1 MRNRRKEKRK
11 MPNTTVA
18 TAMLIIMFFAFIF
31 LRMPIAYAI
40 GMTSVITMIYLK
52 LPLMQVVQLMVKG
65 VFSFSLMAVPFFII
79 SGEIMGKGGISDKL
93 IDLSDALV
101 GWIQGGL
108 AMVNIVASLFFGGIS
123 GSSAADTASL
133 GTILIPMMVKQ
144 GYDAD
149 FSTDV
154 TMASSVEGILIPP
167 SHNMVIYSTV
177 AGSVSVGRLFLAG
190 FAPGVL
196 LGVVLMIYSYI
207 VSKQRNYPKGN
218 PFSLRYLGK
227 TAVSAVWG
235 MFTVMIVVVGVVAG
249 VFTATESAA
258 IAVDWS
264 LIVSFFIYKKMNLKD
279 FWQVLEN
286 GLNTLAIVLILIST
300 SSAFG
305 WLLTYLKV
313 PTMISAT
320 ILGVTT
326 NKFIILV
333 IMNVLML
340 IFGTMMDMSVNILV
354 LTPIL
359 LPIATQ
365 LGIDPVHFGVMM
377 ITNLGIGLVTPPVG
391 STLFIG
397 AAISKIPLEDL
408 SKSMIPSYLCMLVVL
423 IVVTY
428 VPAFSM
434 TIPNL
439 IMPIGG

>member
-1 MRNRRKEKRK
+1 

-18 TAMLIIMFFAFIF
+18 TAMLIIMFFGFIF

-40 GMTSVITMIYLK
+40 GVASVITMIYLQ

-65 VFSFSLMAVPFFII
+65 VFSFSLMAVPFFIV

-93 IDLSDALV
+93 IELSDALV
-101 GWIQGGL
+101 GWIRGGL

-144 GYDAD
+144 GYDDD

-190 FAPGVL
+190 FAPGVC
-196 LGVVLMIYSYI
+196 LGVVLMIYSYYI
-207 VSKQRNYPKGN
+207 SVKRNYPKGT
-218 PFSLRYLGK
+218 PFNVKHLLK
-227 TAVSAVWG
+227 TAGSAVWG

-249 VFTATESAA
+249 IFTATESAA

-264 LIVSFFIYKKMNLKD
+264 LIVSFFIYRKMNFRD

-286 GLNTLAIVLILIST
+286 ALNTLAIVLILIST

-313 PTMISAT
+313 PAMISGA
-320 ILGVTT
+320 ILGFTT
-326 NKFIILV
+326 NKYVIL
-333 IMNVLML
+333 IMMNILML
-340 IFGTMMDMSVNILV
+340 IFGTMMDMSVIILV

-365 LGIDPVHFGVMM
+365 IGIDPVHFGVIM

-397 AAISKIPLEDL
+397 AAISKIPLERL
-408 SKSMIPSYLCMLVVL
+408 SKSMLPFYVCMLVVL
-423 IVVTY
+423 IIVTY
-428 VPAFSM
+428 IPAFCM
-434 TIPNL
+434 TLPNL
-439 IMPIGG
+439 IMPVMG

>member
-1 MRNRRKEKRK
+1 

-18 TAMLIIMFFAFIF
+18 TAMLIIMFFGFIF

-40 GMTSVITMIYLK
+40 GVASVITMMYLQ

-65 VFSFSLMAVPFFII
+65 VFSFSLMAVPFFIV

-93 IDLSDALV
+93 IELSDALV
-101 GWIQGGL
+101 GWIRGGL

-144 GYDAD
+144 GYDDD

-190 FAPGVL
+190 FAPGVC
-196 LGVVLMIYSYI
+196 LGVVLMIYSYYI
-207 VSKQRNYPKGN
+207 SVKRNYPKGT
-218 PFSLRYLGK
+218 PFNVKHLLK
-227 TAVSAVWG
+227 TAGSAVWG

-249 VFTATESAA
+249 IFTATESAA

-264 LIVSFFIYKKMNLKD
+264 LIVSFFIYRKMNFKD

-286 GLNTLAIVLILIST
+286 ALNTLAIVLILIST

-313 PTMISAT
+313 PAMISGA
-320 ILGVTT
+320 ILGFTT
-326 NKFIILV
+326 NKYLIL
-333 IMNVLML
+333 IMMNILML
-340 IFGTMMDMSVNILV
+340 IFGTMIDMSVIILV

-365 LGIDPVHFGVMM
+365 IGIDPVHFGVIM

-397 AAISKIPLEDL
+397 AAISKIPLERL
-408 SKSMIPSYLCMLVVL
+408 SKSMLPFYVCMLVVL
-423 IVVTY
+423 IIVTY
-428 VPAFSM
+428 IPAFCM
-434 TIPNL
+434 TLPNL
-439 IMPIGG
+439 IMPVMG

>member
-1 MRNRRKEKRK
+1 
-11 MPNTTVA
+11 
-18 TAMLIIMFFAFIF
+18 
-31 LRMPIAYAI
+31 
-40 GMTSVITMIYLK
+40 
-52 LPLMQVVQLMVKG
+52 MVKG
-65 VFSFSLMAVPFFII
+65 VFSFSLMAVPFFIV

-93 IDLSDALV
+93 IELSDALV
-101 GWIQGGL
+101 GWIRGGL

-144 GYDAD
+144 GYDDD

-167 SHNMVIYSTV
+167 SHNMVIYST

-190 FAPGVL
+190 FAPGVC
-196 LGVVLMIYSYI
+196 LGVVLMIYSYYI
-207 VSKQRNYPKGN
+207 SVKRNYPKGT
-218 PFSLRYLGK
+218 PFNVKHLLK
-227 TAVSAVWG
+227 TAGSAVWG

-249 VFTATESAA
+249 IFTATESAA

-264 LIVSFFIYKKMNLKD
+264 LIVSFFIYRKMNFKD

-286 GLNTLAIVLILIST
+286 ALNTLAIVLILIST

-313 PTMISAT
+313 PAMISGA
-320 ILGVTT
+320 ILGFTT
-326 NKFIILV
+326 NKYLIL
-333 IMNVLML
+333 IMMNVLML
-340 IFGTMMDMSVNILV
+340 IFGTMMDMSVIILV

-365 LGIDPVHFGVMM
+365 IGIDPVHFGVIM
-377 ITNLGIGLVTPPVG
+377 IMNLGIGLVTPPVG

-397 AAISKIPLEDL
+397 AAISKIPLERL
-408 SKSMIPSYLCMLVVL
+408 SKSMLPFYVCMLVVL
-423 IVVTY
+423 IIVTY
-428 VPAFSM
+428 IPAFCM
-434 TIPNL
+434 TLPNL
-439 IMPIGG
+439 IMPVMG

>member
-1 MRNRRKEKRK
+1 

-18 TAMLIIMFFAFIF
+18 TAMLIIMFFGFIF

-40 GMTSVITMIYLK
+40 GVASVITMIYLQ

-65 VFSFSLMAVPFFII
+65 VFSFSLMAVPFFIV

-93 IDLSDALV
+93 IELSDALV
-101 GWIQGGL
+101 GWIRGGL

-144 GYDAD
+144 GYDDD

-190 FAPGVL
+190 FAPGVC
-196 LGVVLMIYSYI
+196 LGIVLMIYSYYI
-207 VSKQRNYPKGN
+207 SVKRNYPKGT
-218 PFSLRYLGK
+218 PFNVKHLLK
-227 TAVSAVWG
+227 TAGSAVWG

-249 VFTATESAA
+249 IFTATESAA

-264 LIVSFFIYKKMNLKD
+264 LIVSFFIYKKMNFKD

-286 GLNTLAIVLILIST
+286 ALNTLAIVLILIST

-313 PTMISAT
+313 PAMISGA
-320 ILGVTT
+320 ILGFTT
-326 NKFIILV
+326 NKYLIL
-333 IMNVLML
+333 IMMNILML
-340 IFGTMMDMSVNILV
+340 IFGTMMDMSVIILV

-365 LGIDPVHFGVMM
+365 IGIDPVHFGVIM

-397 AAISKIPLEDL
+397 AAISKIPLERL
-408 SKSMIPSYLCMLVVL
+408 SKSMLPFYVCMLVVL
-423 IVVTY
+423 IIVTY
-428 VPAFSM
+428 IPAFCM
-434 TIPNL
+434 TLPNL
-439 IMPIGG
+439 IMPVMG

>member
-1 MRNRRKEKRK
+1 

-18 TAMLIIMFFAFIF
+18 TAMLIIMFFGFIF

-40 GMTSVITMIYLK
+40 GVASVITMMYLQ

-65 VFSFSLMAVPFFII
+65 VFSFSLMAVPFFIV

-93 IDLSDALV
+93 IELSDALV
-101 GWIQGGL
+101 GWIRGGL

-144 GYDAD
+144 GYDDD

-190 FAPGVL
+190 FAPGVC
-196 LGVVLMIYSYI
+196 LGIVLMIYSYYI
-207 VSKQRNYPKGN
+207 SVKRNYPKGT
-218 PFSLRYLGK
+218 PFNVKHLLK
-227 TAVSAVWG
+227 TAGSAVWG

-249 VFTATESAA
+249 IFTATESAA

-264 LIVSFFIYKKMNLKD
+264 LIVSFFIYRKMNFKD

-286 GLNTLAIVLILIST
+286 ALNTLAIVLILIST

-313 PTMISAT
+313 PAMISGA

-326 NKFIILV
+326 NKYLIL
-333 IMNVLML
+333 IMMNVLML
-340 IFGTMMDMSVNILV
+340 IFGTMMDMSVIILV

-365 LGIDPVHFGVMM
+365 IGIDPVHFGVIM

-397 AAISKIPLEDL
+397 AAISKIPLERL
-408 SKSMIPSYLCMLVVL
+408 SKSMLPFYVCMLVVL
-423 IVVTY
+423 IIVTY
-428 VPAFSM
+428 IPAFCM
-434 TIPNL
+434 TLPNL
-439 IMPIGG
+439 IMPVIG

>member
-1 MRNRRKEKRK
+1 

-18 TAMLIIMFFAFIF
+18 TAMLIIMFFGFIF

-40 GMTSVITMIYLK
+40 GVASVITMMYLQ

-65 VFSFSLMAVPFFII
+65 VFSFSLMAVPFFIV

-93 IDLSDALV
+93 IELSDALV
-101 GWIQGGL
+101 GWIRGGL

-144 GYDAD
+144 GYDDD

-190 FAPGVL
+190 FAPGVC
-196 LGVVLMIYSYI
+196 LGIVLMIYSYYI
-207 VSKQRNYPKGN
+207 SVKRNYPKGT
-218 PFSLRYLGK
+218 PFNVKHLLK
-227 TAVSAVWG
+227 TAGSAVWG

-249 VFTATESAA
+249 IFTATESAA

-264 LIVSFFIYKKMNLKD
+264 LIVSFFIYRKMNFKD

-286 GLNTLAIVLILIST
+286 ALNTLAIVLILIST

-313 PTMISAT
+313 PAMISGA
-320 ILGVTT
+320 ILGFTT
-326 NKFIILV
+326 NKYLIL
-333 IMNVLML
+333 IMMNVLML
-340 IFGTMMDMSVNILV
+340 IFGTMMDMSVIILV

-365 LGIDPVHFGVMM
+365 IGIDPVHFGVIM

-397 AAISKIPLEDL
+397 AAISKIPLERL
-408 SKSMIPSYLCMLVVL
+408 SKSMLPFYVCMLVVL
-423 IVVTY
+423 IIVTY
-428 VPAFSM
+428 IPAFCM
-434 TIPNL
+434 TLPNL
-439 IMPIGG
+439 IMPVMG